1 MLELPEPLAVR
12 VMGLAGDA
20 PTHLELELGFGER
33 ELGCGEEWRGVPGE
47 VLHPHRDS
55 GLNDL

>member
-33 ELGCGEEWRGVPGE
+33 ELGCGEECLGRSSTV
-47 VLHPHRDS
+47 HPHRDS
-55 GLNDL
+55 A